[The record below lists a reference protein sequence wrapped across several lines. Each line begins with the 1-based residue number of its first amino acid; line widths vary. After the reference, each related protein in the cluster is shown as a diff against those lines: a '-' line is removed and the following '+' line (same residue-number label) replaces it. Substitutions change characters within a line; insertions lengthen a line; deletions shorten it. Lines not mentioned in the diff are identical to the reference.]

1 MSNLNDWQRLS
12 VRDGRR
18 KPATL
23 SEGFS
28 PAATR
33 GLVHW
38 LEGELG
44 YRTAGRAFDFDGLIL
59 SVALVCD
66 IELDPERTWDVSLLE
81 QLLNPAA
88 EDDEL
93 MLDVLDATLAKS
105 VVHSHKTLHG
115 LLRDAASVWTVTE
128 DGRSLVRR
136 VGRAAEVA
144 YSDAV
149 GVDDPASN
157 ELSEAWVAMYGTSP
171 NYSDAWDHAIK
182 AMEAALVPIVAPKNP
197 RATLGTV
204 TAELEKGVK
213 FVAFALG
220 SVETLGAVTRLAW
233 PNPDRHGGGQGRA
246 PEEDETS
253 GVVHLAVTVVQWVR
267 NGVVFRQEPS

>member
-1 MSNLNDWQRLS
+1 MSNLDDWQRLS

-44 YRTAGRAFDFDGLIL
+44 YRTAGRGFDFDGLIF

-66 IELDPERTWDVSLLE
+66 IELDPEQTWEVSLLE

-105 VVHSHKTLHG
+105 VIHSHKTLHG

-144 YSDAV
+144 YGDAV
-149 GVDDPASN
+149 GVDDPAST

-182 AMEAALVPIVAPKNP
+182 AMEAVLVPVVAPNNP

-220 SVETLGAVTRLAW
+220 PVETLGAMTRLAW

-246 PEEDETS
+246 PEEDEAS

-267 NGVVFRQEPS
+267 NGVIAPQKFS